1 MTLDDLGWNEF
12 NLGILGAAAALAGLV
27 IVAGSV
33 NIGEIVKERSL
44 TARLGAGIATLVLA
58 ITASALALFPGIT
71 LVWYGIAV
79 LVATVLSAVFPIHA
93 ARTLLANH
101 DPRSRYK
108 GVRSAVNFLPT
119 AIYAVGAV
127 LLVAGNPGGL
137 VVVAIGAIIAIPV
150 ALMISWVVLV
160 EVLR

>member
-1 MTLDDLGWNEF
+1 MTLDEMGWNEF

-27 IVAGSV
+27 IVAASV
-33 NIGEIVKERSL
+33 NIAEIVKERSL

-71 LVWYGIAV
+71 LFWYGIAV
-79 LVATVLSAVFPIHA
+79 LVATALCSAFPIHA
-93 ARTLLANH
+93 ARALIADR
-101 DPRSRYK
+101 DPLSRYK
-108 GVRSAVNFLPT
+108 GVRSAVNFLPAVVY
-119 AIYAVGAV
+119 AIGAA
-127 LLVAGNPGGL
+127 LLIAEVPAGL
-137 VVVAIGAIIAIPV
+137 TIVAIGAILAIPV

>member
-1 MTLDDLGWNEF
+1 MTLDEMGWNEF

-27 IVAGSV
+27 IVAASV
-33 NIGEIVKERSL
+33 NISEIVKERSL

-79 LVATVLSAVFPIHA
+79 LVAAVLCSSFPIHA
-93 ARTLLANH
+93 ARVLIADR
-101 DPRSRYK
+101 DPLSRYK
-108 GVRSAVNFLPT
+108 GVRSAVNFLP
-119 AIYAVGAV
+119 AIVYVVGAA
-127 LLVAGNPGGL
+127 LLIAGIPAGL
-137 VVVAIGAIIAIPV
+137 IVVAIGAIVAIPV